1 MREATINFENQVCVV
16 TGAGSPEG
24 IGFATA
30 RLLGKLGGTII
41 LIATTE
47 RIFQRVETLKKEG
60 IRAVGYKADLMDRP
74 QVKVL
79 FEEIIKKYGT
89 IHVLINNAGMAQV
102 GKPEDFTEF
111 NEMEDVEWDDSISR
125 NLTLCYNVTRRV
137 INPMVKKSYGR
148 IVNVSSVTGPFVSN
162 VGESAYSAA
171 KAGMVG
177 LSRGIAI
184 EVGKYNITVNAV
196 LPGWIKTG
204 SQTES
209 EAKAG
214 ENTPMGRCGT
224 PEEVGHMIVFLASK
238 QASYIT
244 GQTFVVDGGNIIQ
257 ETKGS

>member
-1 MREATINFENQVCVV
+1 MLETSINFKNQVCVI
-16 TGAGSPEG
+16 TGAGSPDG

-30 RLLGKLGGTII
+30 RLLGKLGGEII

-60 IRAVGYKADLMDRP
+60 IKATGYMANLMDRP
-74 QVKVL
+74 QVNAL
-79 FEEIIKKYGT
+79 FEQIIKKHGK

-111 NEMEDVEWDDSISR
+111 KEIEDAEWDDSISR

-137 INPMVKKSYGR
+137 INPMVEKSYGR
-148 IVNVSSVTGPFVSN
+148 IVNVSSVTGPLVSN
-162 VGESAYSAA
+162 AGESAYSAA

-177 LSRGIAI
+177 LSRGLAI
-184 EVGKYNITVNAV
+184 EVGKHNITVNAV

-204 SQTES
+204 SQTEA

-214 ENTPMGRCGT
+214 KNTPVGRCGT

-257 ETKGS
+257 ETKGC

>member
-1 MREATINFENQVCVV
+1 MIEKTMNFENQVCVI

-30 RLLGKLGGTII
+30 RLLGNLGGTII

-60 IRAVGYKADLMDRP
+60 VKAEGYRADLMDRP
-74 QVKVL
+74 QVNAL
-79 FEEIIKKYGT
+79 FEKIIKKHGN
-89 IHVLINNAGMAQV
+89 IHVLVNNAGMAQV
-102 GKPEDFTEF
+102 GKAEDFTEF
-111 NEMEDVEWDDSISR
+111 NEMEDAEWDDSINR

-137 INPMVKKSYGR
+137 ITPMIEKSYGR

-162 VGESAYSAA
+162 SGESAYSAA

-177 LSRGIAI
+177 MSRGIAI

-204 SQTES
+204 SQTEA

-214 ENTPMGRCGT
+214 KNTPMGRCGT